1 MNLRDA
7 FGLALVQ
14 LAPKYDFWV
23 FDCDVA
29 NGTGTHHFKKAYPER
44 FIQCGLMEQHMMC
57 AAAGF
62 ALESGLPV
70 FATTFAV
77 FALRGIEQARLS
89 IAYANANVKVVA
101 SHPGLDVGPDGASAQ
116 CLEDIAAWRSI
127 PGMTVVSPSDTKNMN
142 EACEEIL
149 KYGGPV
155 YMRSG
160 RSKTTAVNGSAF
172 RLGKGEY
179 LPGYGSD
186 VTLVAC
192 GVMVSRAIKAA
203 EMLSKEGIQA
213 TVLNMSTIKPID
225 GAKLYDCAKA
235 TGCFVTCEDH
245 NIHGGLGSAVAE
257 ELAQTYPVPIEMVG
271 INDTFGE
278 SGTPEELPQKYGI
291 SEEHIVSAAKDVIWR
306 KNEGIV
312 GV

>member
-1 MNLRDA
+1 MNLREA
-7 FGLALVQ
+7 FGLALVD
-14 LAPKYDFWV
+14 LARKGEEFYL

-29 NGTGTHHFKKAYPER
+29 NGTGTHHFKKAYPDR
-44 FIQCGLMEQHMMC
+44 FIQCGLAEQNMMC

-62 ALESGLPV
+62 ALESGIPV

-89 IAYANANVKVVA
+89 IAYAGANVKVVA

-116 CLEDIAAWRSI
+116 CLEDIAAWRAI
-127 PGMTVVSPSDTKNMN
+127 PSMVTVSPCDAKDMLGAT
-142 EACEEIL
+142 EAIL
-149 KYGGPV
+149 KHDGPV
-155 YMRSG
+155 YMRTG
-160 RSKTTAVNGSAF
+160 RSPVPEVNGPAF
-172 RLGKGEY
+172 RLGKAEY
-179 LPGYGSD
+179 LRRGKD

-203 EMLSKEGIQA
+203 TTLCGEGIEA

-225 GAKLYDCAKA
+225 GAKLYDCAKE

-257 ELAQTYPVPIEMVG
+257 ELASIYPVPIEFVG
-271 INDTFGE
+271 VNDRFGQ
-278 SGTPEELPQKYGI
+278 SGEPGELAEYYGI
-291 SEEHIVSAAKDVIWR
+291 DAEHIVKAAKDVIWR
-306 KNEGIV
+306 KR
-312 GV
+312 